1 MITEKL
7 KLICKKILD
16 LSKNK
21 ISNLALQKLLYLIQ
35 AYSLIDSNEPV
46 FEDKIEAWQYGPA
59 VPEAYYYVRYKKKE
73 LDSLSTNN
81 LKKNTEKY
89 INEIFDTFGNI
100 DPFVLVKLTQ
110 SYESWINSWRNSEC
124 IIKIESIKY
133 CHQKLLKETNF
144 IF

>member
-81 LKKNTEKY
+81 LKKNTEKK
-89 INEIFDTFGNI
+89 NLQKTSND
-100 DPFVLVKLTQ
+100 VL
-110 SYESWINSWRNSEC
+110 
-124 IIKIESIKY
+124 
-133 CHQKLLKETNF
+133 QKLQKTSSDVRA
-144 IF
+144 